1 MSATP
6 TDNIEGM
13 AADKAEEGVGRD
25 DFVWTAAVSTYTVA
39 DPEGVDIDGGKWTLS
54 GDDEA
59 KFKLTSADPAN
70 ATANIRT
77 LEFREKADFEMPSD
91 K

>member
-1 MSATP
+1 MLNVNEAPAFNVATP

-25 DFVWTAAVSTYTVA
+25 AVWTAAVSTYTVA

-59 KFKLTSADPAN
+59 KFKLTGADCEYQDA
-70 ATANIRT
+70 
-77 LEFREKADFEMPSD
+77 
-91 K
+91 